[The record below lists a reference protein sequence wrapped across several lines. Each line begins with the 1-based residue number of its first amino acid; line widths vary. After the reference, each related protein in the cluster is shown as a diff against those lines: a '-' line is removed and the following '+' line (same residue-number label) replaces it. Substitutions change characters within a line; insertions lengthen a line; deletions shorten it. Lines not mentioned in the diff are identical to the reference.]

1 MAAVTLVQP
10 ANPPVARTNTSRAN
24 DASASSSF
32 GSYLDKEQ
40 ASNDVSKAA
49 DNAAETTSTAPAEAA
64 DGNQKAER
72 KDEQD
77 DGSKVDD
84 AQASTTDPRGLLQWL
99 QSQLPPTVPPAIPSG
114 TVPAQAVL
122 TDGQTGAPLATTAG
136 AISGV
141 LAKLAVKP
149 GDTPPTQAPP
159 PASAGAGGAAAGG
172 SDAAPFQLPDLANA
186 VEGHDSP
193 VTPALAAALDAVL
206 SAGPQNA
213 TDVVVSGV
221 QNFQAQLSRADLQ
234 QTTPV
239 TPLPPTLA
247 APLTLDSAELPQRL
261 GDQVQWL
268 TNSGIQEARLQLHPR
283 DLGTIDVQVRIE
295 ARGGASVWFAAEH
308 PATRA
313 ALEAALPQLRE
324 RFTADGLALGQAQ
337 VSAQT
342 SGWNFGSSSQNNPRS
357 DAYVPN
363 GTLGSGGFTSEDID
377 LPVQR
382 PIIHVGLVDNYA

>member
-24 DASASSSF
+24 DGSASSSF

-40 ASNDVSKAA
+40 ASNDASKAA
-49 DNAAETTSTAPAEAA
+49 DNAAKTTSTASAEAA

-77 DGSKVDD
+77 DGGKVDD
-84 AQASTTDPRGLLQWL
+84 TQANTTDPRGLLQWL
-99 QSQLPPTVPPAIPSG
+99 QSQLPPTAPPPFPSG

-149 GDTPPTQAPP
+149 GDTPPTQALP

-186 VEGHDSP
+186 GEGHDSP

-363 GTLGSGGFTSEDID
+363 GTLGAGGFTSEDID
-377 LPVQR
+377 LPPQR
-382 PIIHVGLVDNYA
+382 PIVHVGLVDNYA